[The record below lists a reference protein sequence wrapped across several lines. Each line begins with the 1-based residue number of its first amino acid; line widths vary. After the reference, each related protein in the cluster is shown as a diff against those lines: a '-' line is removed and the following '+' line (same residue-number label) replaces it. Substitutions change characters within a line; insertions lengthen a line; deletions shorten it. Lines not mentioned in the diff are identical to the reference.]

1 MRQSQL
7 FTKTR
12 REAPKDEVSKN
23 AILLCRAGY
32 VHKEQAG
39 VYSLL
44 PLGLLALNKI
54 NAIIR
59 HEMASLDALELSMAS
74 LQDPK
79 PWQAS
84 GRWSDEAVDV
94 WFKTDLKTGST
105 IGLGLTFEEPLTA
118 LVSEHLRSY
127 RDLPLALYQ
136 IQTKF
141 RNETRAKSG
150 LLRGREFLMK
160 DLYSF
165 HRSKEDLDDFY
176 ERVRLAYDRI
186 FAAVGLADKTFFT
199 FASGGSFSRF
209 SHEFQVVS
217 EAGED
222 TIYVSA
228 ERRLAVNLEVAS
240 DETLKE
246 LGLSKEELVPR
257 QAIEVGN
264 IFKLGTRFSEPL
276 GLRFTDEKGGSQPVV
291 MGSYGL
297 GATRLLGTLAE
308 VLSDDQGLVWPRAVA
323 PFLIH
328 LVWLPGKSE
337 AGKLVADNLYNEW
350 RAQGLEVLYDDR
362 PLPAGEK
369 FADSDLLGLPYRVVV
384 SDRLV
389 EKGEVEIRVRQTG
402 ETTLVKAEDLVKKI
416 NNG

>member
-1 MRQSQL
+1 V
-7 FTKTR
+7 K
-12 REAPKDEVSKN
+12 
-23 AILLCRAGY
+23 
-32 VHKEQAG
+32 
-39 VYSLL
+39 
-44 PLGLLALNKI
+44 
-54 NAIIR
+54 
-59 HEMASLDALELSMAS
+59 
-74 LQDPK
+74 
-79 PWQAS
+79 
-84 GRWSDEAVDV
+84 
-94 WFKTDLKTGST
+94 
-105 IGLGLTFEEPLTA
+105 
-118 LVSEHLRSY
+118 
-127 RDLPLALYQ
+127 
-136 IQTKF
+136 
-141 RNETRAKSG
+141 
-150 LLRGREFLMK
+150 
-160 DLYSF
+160 
-165 HRSKEDLDDFY
+165 
-176 ERVRLAYDRI
+176 
-186 FAAVGLADKTFFT
+186 
-199 FASGGSFSRF
+199 
-209 SHEFQVVS
+209 VVS